1 MFKSLTNMLNSAVS
15 AIHNPETIEVY
26 EFVHIYPNDFDYV
39 LSKYNKK
46 FDKENLEQ
54 YGIIK
59 CKIVG
64 EEINGDILRTR
75 RIIDVNLSKLNFSIP
90 ETILNY
96 FDDKVIQIDHLVEI
110 NKKNKLMTVTLK
122 NITHPKINFN
132 EVSTYQEIN
141 DKTVF
146 KLNASLSVNI
156 FFGVNETIRKLWY
169 LRYKFYYESDEF
181 GQI

>member
-1 MFKSLTNMLNSAVS
+1 MFKSLTNMLSSAVS
-15 AIHNPETIEVY
+15 VIHNPETVELF
-26 EFVHIYPNDFDYV
+26 EFACIYPNNFEDI

-54 YGIIK
+54 HGITA
-59 CKIVG
+59 CEIVG
-64 EEINGDILRTR
+64 EKINGDMLRTR
-75 RIIDVNLSKLNFSIP
+75 RIIDVNLLKLNFSIP
-90 ETILNY
+90 EAIMNY
-96 FDDKVIQIDHLVEI
+96 FDDKVIQIEHLVEI

-132 EVSTYQEIN
+132 EISTYQEIN
-141 DKTVF
+141 DKIVF

-169 LRYKFYYESDEF
+169 LRYKTYDWSHTFDA
-181 GQI
+181 